1 MSDLERGRGSYPI
14 FKVSTVLMSALFAY
28 SALLQWNDPDPARWI
43 AVYACATALAL
54 LPLFRPILPT
64 TTLALAMVA
73 IGWALSLVPG
83 ILVALDFTGSEEER
97 EFGGLTLVGA
107 WMLFLFV
114 RSNHE
119 RRASRIA
126 KREHRSK

>member
-28 SALLQWNDPDPARWI
+28 SALLQWNDPDSARWI

-83 ILVALDFTGSEEER
+83 ILVALNFTGSEEER

-126 KREHRSK
+126 KREQRSN